1 MVFQA
6 NPPLSVQH
14 QYSNKMNDLLL
25 AKTAFILRKTH
36 NGKMGEMNQFLVGV
50 IDVSTASSFRLV
62 TFLLHPEGAYLK
74 HRALRT
80 MVIITIRPSLSF
92 IFLTLM

>member
-62 TFLLHPEGAYLK
+62 TFLLHPEGAHLK